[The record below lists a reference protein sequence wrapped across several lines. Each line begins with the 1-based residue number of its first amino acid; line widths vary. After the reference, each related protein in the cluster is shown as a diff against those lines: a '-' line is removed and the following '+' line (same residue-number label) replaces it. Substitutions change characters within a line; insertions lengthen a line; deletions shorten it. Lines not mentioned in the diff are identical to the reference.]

1 MTGLLK
7 MWPQLSNI
15 SILFVRNTNSCNLLE
30 MEIFR
35 PHPQSRESEALGVRP
50 IIYFNKPSLS
60 KSDAAKV

>member
-15 SILFVRNTNSCNLLE
+15 SILFVRNTNSWNLLE

-35 PHPQSRESEALGVRP
+35 PHPQSSESALGVRP
-50 IIYFNKPSLS
+50 MIYFNKPSLS